1 MLSDRGVVY
10 CVTNDRAYLE
20 SALTSAMILRS
31 LEPELP
37 ISIGS
42 NLPLLHKL
50 STELALRQHNISTI
64 FLNTPDEL
72 ADHPFVS
79 RYLKTNLIN
88 WSPYQETLFLDADIL
103 PCLPIGDL
111 WAYLDQAAI
120 AMVLDRLPLVE
131 MCDHISEQEKS
142 YTLAKIP
149 ALSKQFN
156 SGVMLWRNNA
166 ETQKLFSQWQREWQ
180 VFQKQD
186 QLALVRALHHA
197 QVAVAEIPRT
207 YNGSPRDSVDL
218 IKEGQ
223 KIYLLHCWGGMVAS
237 GEFRQHAESR
247 YPEIVNRVDLLMS
260 LVHVS

>member
-1 MLSDRGVVY
+1 MLGDRGVVY
-10 CVTNDRAYLE
+10 CVTNNRVYLE
-20 SALTSAMILRS
+20 SALTSALILRS

-42 NLPLLHKL
+42 NLPLLNKL
-50 STELALRQHNISTI
+50 SSELSLTQNNISTI
-64 FLNTPDEL
+64 FLNTPDGL
-72 ADHPFVS
+72 TDHPFVS
-79 RYLKTNLIN
+79 RYLKTDLIN

-111 WAYLDQAAI
+111 WRYLDQAAI
-120 AMVLDRLPLVE
+120 AMVLDRLPMVE
-131 MCDHISEQEKS
+131 MCDHISEEEKL
-142 YTLAKIP
+142 YTLGKIP

-166 ETQKLFSQWQREWQ
+166 KTQKLFTQWQSEWQ

-186 QLALVRALHHA
+186 QLALVRALHHT
-197 QVAVAEIPRT
+197 QISVAEIPRT

-218 IKEGQ
+218 IKEGH

-237 GEFRQHAESR
+237 GEFRQFAESR
-247 YPEIVNRVDLLMS
+247 YPEIVDKVDLLMS